1 MLPAAGNALFPA
13 ASISRAVAVQ
23 RRLVAAVLWTS
34 AAGYRLLRAG
44 GDVADGAL
52 SGLSELRRGAELD
65 AVADER
71 DPARAK
77 AISRNIPKTYIP

>member
-1 MLPAAGNALFPA
+1 
-13 ASISRAVAVQ
+13 
-23 RRLVAAVLWTS
+23 
-34 AAGYRLLRAG
+34 
-44 GDVADGAL
+44 VADGAL

-77 AISRNIPKTYIP
+77 AISRNILKNYIP